1 MDIDMN
7 GKKNSILRFLT
18 VTALFA
24 AVIPLFGQTEEQIE
38 EFNRKRE
45 AYFTERLSLTEQ
57 ESEAFWPMYNDYF
70 NRKMKLSEDERNT
83 FKYCHKNAHNLT
95 HEEFEEALA
104 KIRTL
109 KGQQYKLEDEYY
121 HEKFT
126 EVLPP
131 RKVMMLYKV
140 EWDFRN
146 HLLKELRKGGDPDN
160 HGRGG
165 KGAGPIPG
173 MGWYEMPASPPCGM
187 RWSGTKS

>member
-1 MDIDMN
+1 MN
-7 GKKNSILRFLT
+7 IKMNRKKSSLLRFLA
-18 VTALFA
+18 VTTLLA

-45 AYFTERLSLTEQ
+45 AFFTERLSLTEQ
-57 ESEAFWPMYNDYF
+57 ESKDFWPMYYDYF
-70 NRKMKLSEDERNT
+70 NRKMKLSEDEKNT
-83 FKYCHKNAHNLT
+83 FKYCHKNYDNLT
-95 HEEFEEALA
+95 QEEFEEALA

-109 KGQQYKLEDEYY
+109 KSQQYKLEDEYY

-146 HLLKELRKGGDPDN
+146 HLLKELRKQGGLDN

-165 KGAGPIPG
+165 KGAGPNPG
-173 MGWYEMPASPPCGM
+173 VGWYDMQVSPPCHM
-187 RWSGTKS
+187 RSSGTKS